1 MFSGMRGLALEKAK
15 RLLKF
20 KDLRETVAQKHSLNN
35 PDNVIELS
43 TIRIAEGMHVEVPKI
58 GTFTMTEWAKRQMGS
73 LLGVQW
79 DKWFDP
85 KLVTPQFVQ
94 EELNR
99 RFSRTGL
106 KMKLRTTRFG
116 MDKKGVPGCDG
127 YLRAILSPTYFAI
140 DDERVFDRLERSF
153 GSRVSEM
160 GFMQHYGRNTWTN
173 DHGHYYTVIGK
184 GVNVG
189 DIEYNHADQSVKDA
203 YAVAGGSKELG
214 QEDWVYQGFT
224 IRNSEVGFTAVI
236 VDEFFLRLVCNN
248 GAMVTS
254 GGGNLMY
261 RQHRPIEDAELDNQF
276 KQVFDSAPGQWDR
289 TGKTLMALKA
299 APIHEPVAELDKI
312 LESMETTKKFRELAA
327 EKFKLEPL
335 PSAWGVLNAI
345 TRAAQDSQDM
355 DKRFELEALAGTFLQ
370 KHAPRL
376 APLIH

>member
-1 MFSGMRGLALEKAK
+1 MFAQMRGLALEKMK
-15 RLLKF
+15 KPHRF
-20 KDLRETVAQKHSLNN
+20 KDLREEIATRHALNN
-35 PDNVIELS
+35 PDQTVELS
-43 TIRIAEGMHVEVPKI
+43 TIRITEGMHVEIPKA
-58 GTFTMTEWAKRQMGS
+58 GSFTMTGWAKKQMGS

-85 KLVTPQFVQ
+85 KLVTAQFVQ

-99 RFSRTGL
+99 RFSKTGL
-106 KMKLRTTRFG
+106 RMKFRTARFG
-116 MDKKGVPGCDG
+116 PDKPGVPGCDG
-127 YLRAILSPTYFAI
+127 YIRAILSPTYYAI
-140 DDERVFDRLERSF
+140 DDERIFDRLERSF
-153 GSRVSEM
+153 GSQVSELV
-160 GFMQHYGRNTWTN
+160 FLQHYGRNVWGN
-173 DHGHYYTVIGK
+173 DHSHYYTVVGR

-189 DIEYNHADQSVKDA
+189 EIEYNHADQAVKDA
-203 YAVAGGSKELG
+203 YAVGGSEELG
-214 QEDWVYQGFT
+214 TEDWVYQGFT

-254 GGGNLMY
+254 GGGRLMY
-261 RQHRPIEDAELDNQF
+261 RTHRPIGDAELDNQF
-276 KQVFDSAPGQWDR
+276 KQVFDSAPDQWER
-289 TGKTLMALKA
+289 TGKTLLALKA
-299 APIHEPVAELDKI
+299 APIHDPIAELDKI
-312 LESMETTKKFRELAA
+312 LTSMETTKKFRELAA

-345 TRAAQDSQDM
+345 TRAAQDNDDM